1 MQFTFEQIFI
11 AMLLTLFAGFS
22 TAIGSII
29 AFFSRKDDLRVLSL
43 GLGFSAGVMIYISFM
58 EILPTALK
66 DFKNYYNSHWA
77 ELLGM
82 ACFFGGILI
91 SLLIDKLIPE
101 DVNPHE
107 PKEDLS
113 ELKICPLPQKGQNP
127 PKFHPG
133 EKLHQ
138 INTKALKRTGI
149 FTALAIAIHNFPEGF
164 ATFISSL
171 DNLTLGI
178 AIAIAVAIH
187 NIPEGLA
194 VSLPIYHATGDKKKA
209 FIYSALSGF
218 AEPLGAFVG
227 ALILLPF
234 IGDLTLAIS
243 FAVIAGIMV
252 FISLDELLPAVKTY
266 DKAHDSLYGLI
277 AGMMIMALSLN
288 LLEY

>member
-66 DFKNYYNSHWA
+66 DFKNHYDSHWA
-77 ELLGM
+77 ELLGL

-252 FISLDELLPAVKTY
+252 FISLDELLPAAKTY

-277 AGMMIMALSLN
+277 AGMAIMALSLN

>member
-43 GLGFSAGVMIYISFM
+43 GLGFSAGVMICISFM

-77 ELLGM
+77 ELLGL

-252 FISLDELLPAVKTY
+252 FISLDELLPAAKTY